1 MTNYFNY
8 DPYPPYALRHATH
21 RLLCATSSTLC
32 SPLPLPPPSLS
43 LLASPLPSFPSP
55 LSVSLSLSPSPPPS
69 PPYSLSRPLSHYTL
83 PLFAS
88 HPPSLP
94 SLPYPLPHLPQT
106 SSTPGGTSSTPGRSF
121 HPSRHGVHARQSY
134 VTCMT
139 PSINGARS
147 SQPPARSQTRND
159 CAMRVSGR
167 TRHGQ

>member
-1 MTNYFNY
+1 MTNYFDY
-8 DPYPPYALRHATH
+8 DPYPLYALRHATH

-32 SPLPLPPPSLS
+32 SPPPPPLPPTPRFSPSL
-43 LLASPLPSFPSP
+43 LPLTP
-55 LSVSLSLSPSPPPS
+55 LRLSLSLSPSPPPS

-121 HPSRHGVHARQSY
+121 HPSRHGVHVRLSC